1 MTATSDS
8 PTPAQETAAPRWRG
22 RRLWLLLGLLPLA
35 ALGYVGWL
43 EWREHQY
50 EVWDGEAAL
59 AFDPQRPDALIESQS
74 LAALPR
80 DLLRAPLLRELL
92 SEDFVFYYEHNAD
105 RLGVAGALRRIAY
118 EHELDWG
125 DRLLAE
131 LLDQPAQLALW
142 RSADGSLGHALLSL
156 ERGTLA
162 ALIEPLVKVAADD
175 RQLAQVGNL
184 EIEGERIPVY
194 RLRYGWQR
202 ALLFAG
208 RGERLRVLI
217 SPSLV
222 GAGDSAEAGLALL
235 DAALRQ
241 APQALPARFALNP
254 LRARHRLVFSAD
266 YLALGY
272 GRLLPQVAGLRI
284 ELRDDGWHGFAALNP
299 ASADALDFTPLWQA
313 APHDA
318 AACVAAPLSAE
329 VVQALLKRLGP
340 QDSIPERLQQRVRGP
355 LALCWSAQSR
365 LYTPL
370 LITRLSAPPQLTGPA
385 AEEARLIDP
394 RSDAQVLEH
403 LFTQLI
409 GSGERELEGE
419 RWPLQ
424 VHDADG
430 HLRWQRAVSSIWGL
444 HGADEAGEGEPRDSG
459 RFLRVAMALEGS
471 HLLFSLD
478 ARLVEQAQAT
488 LQKRFPPL
496 SDRLPAGGPVPLY
509 LAPERLSLLLE
520 QETLASLPVEIE
532 AVFRNAAEAHLLPKL
547 RAAAAQPPQA
557 LQLPPDAAADS
568 AWTWLPVQWVTP

>member
-1 MTATSDS
+1 MTASPEA
-8 PTPAQETAAPRWRG
+8 PTPAAEAAAPRRRG
-22 RRLWLLLGLLPLA
+22 RRLWLLLGLLPLL

-43 EWREHQY
+43 EWREHQH

-59 AFDPQRPDALIESQS
+59 AFDPERPDALIESQS

-118 EHELDWG
+118 EHELDWS

-142 RSADGSLGHALLSL
+142 RSADGALGHALLSL
-156 ERGTLA
+156 ERGALA
-162 ALIEPLVKVAADD
+162 KLLAPLVKIAADD

-184 EIEGERIPVY
+184 EIEGEKVAVY

-208 RGERLRVLI
+208 HGERLRVLV
-217 SPSLV
+217 SPSLL
-222 GAGDSAEAGLALL
+222 GAGDSVESGLALL
-235 DAALRQ
+235 DAAIRQ
-241 APQALPARFALNP
+241 SPQALPARFALKP
-254 LRARHRLVFSAD
+254 LQARHRLVFSAD

-284 ELRDDGWHGFAALNP
+284 ELRDERWQGFAALNP
-299 ASADALDFTPLWQA
+299 VRAEVLDFAPLWQA

-318 AACVAAPLSAE
+318 AACVAAPLSSA
-329 VVQALLKRLGP
+329 VVRALLKRLGP
-340 QDSIPERLQQRVRGP
+340 QESIPERLQQRIQGP

-370 LITRLSAPPQLTGPA
+370 LITRLSPSQLSGPA
-385 AEEARLIDP
+385 AAEDLAMDP
-394 RSDAQVLEH
+394 RSDAQILEH
-403 LFTQLI
+403 LFTRLI
-409 GSGERELEGE
+409 GTGERELEGK
-419 RWPLQ
+419 RWPVQ
-424 VHDADG
+424 VDDADG
-430 HLRWQRAVSSIWGL
+430 HPRWQRAVSSIWGL

-459 RFLRVAMALEGS
+459 RFLRVAMALQDS

-478 ARLVEQAQAT
+478 ARLVAQAQAT
-488 LQKRFPPL
+488 LDKRFPPL
-496 SDRLPAGGPVPLY
+496 ADRLPSGAPVPLY
-509 LAPERLSLLLE
+509 VAPERLSLLLE
-520 QETLASLPVEIE
+520 QETLASLPADVE

-547 RAAAAQPPQA
+547 RAAAAQPPQ
-557 LQLPPDAAADS
+557 PMRTGPGCRS
-568 AWTWLPVQWVTP
+568 SG